1 VGGALPPPVAAV
13 RNAVRASV
21 AGLAP
26 GDLVLAACSGGQD
39 SLAVAAALAFV
50 APRAGLR
57 AGAVT
62 VDHGLQ
68 EGSAQRAAD
77 LAQTLRGLGLDPVR
91 TATVTVAGP
100 GGPEAAARA
109 ARYAALE
116 ETAVDVGAV
125 AVLLG
130 HTLDDQAETV
140 LLGLARGSGPR
151 SLAGMPPRR
160 GLFFRPLLGVRRS
173 VTAAACAA
181 LGLPAWSDPHNAD
194 RRFARVRVRLDALP
208 ALESALGPGVAEAL
222 VRTAD
227 QLRDDAEVLEEI
239 ASSERRR
246 ADAPMSAAS
255 LAVLPGALRSR
266 VLRSAALEAGCPA
279 GALTAAHVARI
290 EELVTDWHG
299 QRGVDLPGGV
309 RAARQSGEVLF
320 ERALTVND
328 IVNSLCMR
336 VTGRDYQMDAADMG
350 QALKEVLITQEQLGK
365 RTAELA
371 AQIDADYAGRE
382 LLLVGVLKGAVMVMA
397 DLARAMHLPV
407 QMDWM
412 AVSSYGSGTKSSG
425 VVRILKDLDADI
437 SGRHVLIVE
446 DIIDSGLTL
455 SWLVSNLKSRDPA
468 SVAIAAMLRKPNS
481 VQMDVE
487 VAYTGFEIPDEFVVG
502 YGLDYAERYRN
513 LPFIG
518 TLAPEVYGGNT
529 SR

>member
-1 VGGALPPPVAAV
+1 MACTGRLTVGGALPPPVAAV
-13 RNAVRASV
+13 RSAVRAAL

-39 SLAVAAALAFV
+39 SLALAAALAFV

-68 EGSAQRAAD
+68 EGSADRAAQVA
-77 LAQTLRGLGLDPVR
+77 LTLRGLGLDPVR
-91 TATVTVAGP
+91 TVTVTVAGP

-116 ETAVDVGAV
+116 EAAADAGAA

-208 ALESALGPGVAEAL
+208 ALEAALGPGVAEAL
-222 VRTAD
+222 VRAGD
-227 QLRDDAEVLEEI
+227 QLRDDAEVLEKI
-239 ASSERRR
+239 ASERRR
-246 ADAPMSAAS
+246 ADAPMSADS

-279 GALTAAHVARI
+279 GALTAAHVGRI
-290 EELVTDWHG
+290 EELVTGWHG
-299 QRGVDLPGGV
+299 QRGGDLPGGG
-309 RAARQSGEVLF
+309 RAARQSCEVLF

-328 IVNSLCMR
+328 IVNSLYTQ
-336 VTGRDYQMDAADMG
+336 VSGRDYRMDAADMG
-350 QALKEVLITQEQLGK
+350 QALKEVLITQEQLSK

-437 SGRHVLIVE
+437 SGRHV
-446 DIIDSGLTL
+446 
-455 SWLVSNLKSRDPA
+455 
-468 SVAIAAMLRKPNS
+468 
-481 VQMDVE
+481 
-487 VAYTGFEIPDEFVVG
+487 
-502 YGLDYAERYRN
+502 
-513 LPFIG
+513 
-518 TLAPEVYGGNT
+518 
-529 SR
+529 